1 MTMFENMEVELT
13 VEEIEELIRNLP
25 RILYELNDENDEGEM
40 A

>member
-1 MTMFENMEVELT
+1 MPMFENMEVELT

-25 RILYELNDENDEGEM
+25 RILYELDDESEEEEP